1 MQPPE
6 IQALCRAIV
15 PGAGAIEIQSLG
27 AGLMT
32 ETYRVTRD
40 QAVYALKVAAADRF
54 SIGAEPA
61 WEARVV
67 GCAGAAGLA
76 PRIIH
81 AAADGAVMLT
91 AWVAGVPWSE
101 SVARMPDNIRRIA
114 SLLSDVHG
122 LDIPGVRRIIDPAR
136 WIEIYGALLR
146 QRGQARPDPELQAA
160 AVLCAGEY
168 GRLASPAGVLCH
180 SDLHV
185 LNLVQ
190 QGASLT
196 LLDWEYAHIAD
207 PLWDLAGWCA
217 NNDFHA
223 KLQQWLLAEYLHRAP
238 ASTEWRR
245 LRLLLWL
252 YDYVCL
258 LWSQVYLGAARRD
271 DSMSIAERAR
281 LLDARLRV
289 PANYAA

>member
-6 IQALCRAIV
+6 IQTLCRVIV
-15 PGAGAIEIQSLG
+15 PGAGAIEIQPLG

-40 QAVYALKVAAADRF
+40 QAAYALKVAAADRF

-76 PRIIH
+76 PRMIH
-81 AAADGAVMLT
+81 AAADGTVMLSDW
-91 AWVAGVPWSE
+91 AAGAPWSE
-101 SVARMPDNIRRIA
+101 PAARMPDNIRRIA
-114 SLLSDVHG
+114 SLLRKVHA
-122 LDIPGVRRIIDPAR
+122 LDISGVRRVLGPAQ
-136 WIEIYGALLR
+136 WIEIYGAALT
-146 QRGQARPDPELQAA
+146 QRGQARPDPELQAV
-160 AVLCAGEY
+160 AVLSAGEY
-168 GRLASPAGVLCH
+168 GRLARPAGVLCH

-190 QGASLT
+190 QGESLL

-207 PLWDLAGWCA
+207 PLWDLAGWSA

-223 KLQQWLLAEYLHRAP
+223 KLQQQLLGEYLHRVP
-238 ASTEWRR
+238 ASSEWRR
-245 LRLLLWL
+245 FRLLLWL

-258 LWSQVYLGAARRD
+258 LWSRVYLAVRREN
-271 DSMSIAERAR
+271 SKSIAERAR
-281 LLDARLRV
+281 LLDGRLRV